1 MVHTTGFKPPIG
13 YVPQPNDI
21 VFTQADMSWVHNP
34 YEDTLV
40 ITAEVASSFVHRL
53 PMDNGSAINILYWG
67 AYHKTGLRQTDLTPR
82 TSPLYGFT
90 GDSVIPEGI
99 IKLAITLGEPPQ
111 AVTVMINFL
120 AMKYPSTL
128 NGVLGRPLLN
138 ALKVVTSI
146 HCLKIKFPTAAGIGQ
161 IQGRQCDSR
170 ECYNKSLELA
180 EMGPELPQ
188 DMEVEK
194 ITRGSMETNIDLC
207 LQEDESI
214 VRLVEELIEIQVD
227 PNEPSRVVKI
237 GKGL

>member
-34 YEDTLV
+34 YEDALV
-40 ITAEVASSFVHRL
+40 ITAEVANSLVHRL

-111 AVTVMINFL
+111 AATMVIDFLIINW
-120 AMKYPSTL
+120 PSAF
-128 NGVLGRPLLN
+128 NRVLGRLLLN
-138 ALKVVTSI
+138 VLKAVTLI
-146 HCLKIKFPTAAGIGQ
+146 HCLTMKFPVAVGI
-161 IQGRQCDSR
+161 D
-170 ECYNKSLELA
+170 
-180 EMGPELPQ
+180 
-188 DMEVEK
+188 
-194 ITRGSMETNIDLC
+194 
-207 LQEDESI
+207 
-214 VRLVEELIEIQVD
+214 QV
-227 PNEPSRVVKI
+227 
-237 GKGL
+237 